1 MRKLNL
7 GCGYLNRKEDEIGL
21 DNNFA
26 CRPEVY
32 GDIQNLPFKDES
44 FDGVYASHCLEHV
57 PDIVKTMNEA
67 WRVMKPNGK
76 FNIRVPLFPT
86 IGSIADPTHTRFFIV
101 PTFDYFTVSGKL
113 TGLKHTFRMEDIF
126 ISNLNEET
134 QEIVC
139 QMRK

>member
-1 MRKLNL
+1 MNRINL
-7 GCGYLNRKEDEIGL
+7 GCGFLNRQKGEIGI

-26 CRPEVY
+26 CKPQVC

-44 FDGVYASHCLEHV
+44 IDEIRSIHVLEHI
-57 PDIVKTMNEA
+57 PNIVKTMNEC
-67 WRVMKPNGK
+67 WRVLKPNGQ

-86 IGSIADPTHTRFFIV
+86 TGSISDPTHVRFFIIG
-101 PTFDYFTVSGKL
+101 TFDYFTQNGKL
-113 TGLKHTFRMEDIF
+113 TGLKNVFTMERIA
-126 ISNLNEET
+126 INNLTEDT